1 MMRQKDGKTDKHRSG
16 NRYIITKSNINKC
29 AKGGKKKERFV

>member
-1 MMRQKDGKTDKHRSG
+1 MMRQKDGKTDKHRER
-16 NRYIITKSNINKC
+16 NRYCITKSKINRC